1 MNGRFKFIVLILFI
15 RNAFKVK
22 GDGTMSEFVAEL
34 IGTMIL
40 VYLGNS
46 VVAAVSLKGTKTEGV
61 GGSWLL
67 VALGW
72 GLALT
77 IAIYAVG
84 GMSGAH
90 LNPAVTIG
98 FAAVG
103 TFAWS
108 KVAMYILAQMIGAL
122 IGGVL
127 VFLQYLP
134 HWGPTKDPE
143 AKLGVFATAPAIRSP
158 FANLL
163 SEVFGTFVLV
173 LGILFVG
180 VHTFTEG
187 LNPIAIGLL
196 LATIGMTL
204 GSTTGFSIN
213 PARDLAPRIAH
224 AILPIPGKGPS
235 DWSYSWIPV
244 VGPII
249 GGAYGATFYTA
260 IFQNKYLGEF
270 WILSAIVLILAI
282 VATISMLS
290 KEKTA

>member
-1 MNGRFKFIVLILFI
+1 
-15 RNAFKVK
+15 
-22 GDGTMSEFVAEL
+22 MSEFMAEL

-46 VVAAVSLKGTKTEGV
+46 VVAAVSLRGTKTEAV

-67 VALGW
+67 VAMGW

-77 IAIYAVG
+77 MAIYAVG
-84 GMSGAH
+84 EFSGAH
-90 LNPAVTIG
+90 LNPAVTIA

-108 KVAMYILAQMIGAL
+108 KVGIYILAQMIGAL

-127 VFLQYLP
+127 VYLQYLP
-134 HWGPTKDPE
+134 HWRPTEDKA
-143 AKLGVFATAPAIRSP
+143 AKLGVFTTGPAIRSP

-180 VHTFTEG
+180 VHAFKEG
-187 LNPIAIGLL
+187 WNPIIIGLL
-196 LATIGMTL
+196 LLTIGITL

-260 IFQNKYLGEF
+260 IFEGEYKGLF
-270 WILSAIVLILAI
+270 WILSAVVLILAI
-282 VATISMLS
+282 VAVSSVLS
-290 KEKTA
+290 NKETA